1 MKKQE
6 FLNELTG
13 RLTEL
18 PPQEREKSLSY
29 FSEMIDDRMEE
40 GMKEEEAVGSL
51 ESLDE
56 IVAKI
61 LAEAAQPA
69 LREYQEEKEEKTDG
83 GARRA
88 MPAWAIVL
96 IVLGSPVWLALLLA
110 VFSVVLAVLACV
122 FSIIV
127 SFFAV
132 VVSLIAGGIISMLC
146 SPAVFYI
153 KVPSGLFVLG
163 CGCLLTGTGM
173 LLFLPVRMLSKQLI
187 RFVCWMFR
195 SIKQSFK
202 KRRGNA

>member
-1 MKKQE
+1 MKKEE

-13 RLTEL
+13 RLSEL

-29 FSEMIDDRMEE
+29 FSEIIDDRMEE
-40 GMKEEEAVGSL
+40 GMKEEEAVGSM

-61 LAEAAQPA
+61 LADAAQPA
-69 LREYQEEKEEKTDG
+69 PRAYQGEKEEKKEA

-88 MPAWAIVL
+88 VPAWAIVL

-110 VFSVVLAVLACV
+110 VLSVIFAVLICV
-122 FSIIV
+122 LSIIV

-146 SPAVFYI
+146 SPAVFYTN
-153 KVPSGLFVLG
+153 VPSGLFILG
-163 CGCLLTGTGM
+163 CGCLLTGAGM
-173 LLFLPVRMLSKQLI
+173 LLFLPVCMLSKQLL
-187 RFVCWMFR
+187 RFVSWMLR
-195 SIKQSFK
+195 GIKQSFK
-202 KRRGNA
+202 KRRRSA